1 MAIDKSLSQH
11 YAIQGGGPNY
21 LGKQKMV
28 KAPKKWQSSPDHD
41 PAELA
46 YITKKEKDILIAL
59 DVHGSLKDGKPNR
72 GPSGIISLQGDLGG
86 YSGSSGGHDHG
97 GSDGNDYQHEMSY
110 SPPSPPSG
118 PPGGGDSEM
127 TYTAPAP
134 VDYASLDNEEQAAVD
149 RGEPTAQMTPTE
161 RNEQGYGP
169 GGTDNPDYKRKQF
182 EETGDIDELADF
194 TGIDTSVKTDI
205 ADIHGE
211 WDDPDSVTFAGTDAR
226 GNILYDPAAQAAATR
241 KAIAEYSP
249 SFFDSGI
256 GKGLKTAGK
265 IIAQPFLPE
274 PIQRALSGL
283 NLARTGAKFAKAV
296 TGKDIKQIPSNQA
309 LINKALQNL
318 TKPREINPL
327 DEFGYKGNVYAK
339 KPTVQSDDGNRDN
352 LAQAVSGK
360 QDVVSKAVNQF
371 RGTEVETYLA
381 NMVKNDLNR
390 AVQFYAQ
397 MTPNIGKA
405 SQQEKDAYE
414 LLEFYL
420 NQAARDR
427 QKIMTASTG
436 GRVDKVLTGRSRDI

>member
-1 MAIDKSLSQH
+1 MIDKSLRMKVPK
-11 YAIQGGGPNY
+11 QGGVKNY

-28 KAPKKWQSSPDHD
+28 TAPKKWKSAPNHPDT
-41 PAELA
+41 ELA
-46 YITKKEKDILIAL
+46 YITKAEKDALIKINL
-59 DVHGSLKDGKPNR
+59 HGSMNGKAHK
-72 GPSGIISLQGDLGG
+72 GPSGIISLNGWGDADRG
-86 YSGSSGGHDHG
+86 YDSPSSGGGHG

-134 VDYASLDNEEQAAVD
+134 VDYSSLDNEEQAAVD

-169 GGTDNPDYKRKQF
+169 GGTDNPDYKLKQF

-256 GKGLKTAGK
+256 GKALKTAGK
-265 IIAQPFLPE
+265 IITQPLLPE
-274 PIQRALSGL
+274 PIQRALTGL
-283 NLARTGAKFAKAV
+283 NLARTGTRFAKAV

-309 LINKALQNL
+309 LINKAVQNL
-318 TKPREINPL
+318 TKKREPNIL

-339 KPTVQSDDGNRDN
+339 KPTVQRDDGNRDD
-352 LAQAVSGK
+352 LAKVVSGQ
-360 QDVVSKAVNQF
+360 QDGVSKAVNQF
-371 RGTEVETYLA
+371 RGTKVEDQISSLVT
-381 NMVKNDLNR
+381 NNLNR
-390 AVQFYAQ
+390 ALQFYAQ
-397 MTPNIGKA
+397 MTPMIEAGKA
-405 SQQEKDAYE
+405 SRQEMDAYE
-414 LLEFYL
+414 LLGFYL
-420 NQAARDR
+420 NKQNQAMRGG
-427 QKIMTASTG
+427 STY
-436 GRVDKVLTGRSRDI
+436 I